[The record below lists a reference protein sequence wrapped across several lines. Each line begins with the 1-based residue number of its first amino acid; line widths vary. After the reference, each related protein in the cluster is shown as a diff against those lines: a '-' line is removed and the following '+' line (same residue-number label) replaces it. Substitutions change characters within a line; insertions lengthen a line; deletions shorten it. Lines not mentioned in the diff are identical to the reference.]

1 MAYLWLYDKK
11 IYLEPQDFL
20 QESECDMEMRF
31 QAWFVGMCRSICLEA
46 LLDSAVPHNQFVAG
60 RLDKQSHAQSENLEK
75 KMQWEHFAKRCLW
88 KHLEQYVR
96 AWRNPPLESGP
107 EKGLSGQLALVCLAD
122 PSLYSWP
129 SWVTCYPFLSTEK
142 TSNIFALNWWGK
154 HKGTM
159 K

>member
-11 IYLEPQDFL
+11 IFLGPQDFL

-75 KMQWEHFAKRCLW
+75 KMQWEHFARRCLRKTPW
-88 KHLEQYVR
+88 KICASLK
-96 AWRNPPLESGP
+96 NPPWSLDPRRVRRTSGWTADCS
-107 EKGLSGQLALVCLAD
+107 LS
-122 PSLYSWP
+122 SWP
-129 SWVTCYPFLSTEK
+129 SWLTCYPFFSTEK
-142 TSNIFALNWWGK
+142 TSNTFALNWRGK

-159 K
+159 IYT